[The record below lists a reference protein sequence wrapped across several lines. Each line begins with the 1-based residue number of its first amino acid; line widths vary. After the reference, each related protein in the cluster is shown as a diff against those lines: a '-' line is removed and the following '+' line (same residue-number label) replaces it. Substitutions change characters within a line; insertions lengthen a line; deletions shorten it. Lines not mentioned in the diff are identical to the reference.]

1 MELRILESSLNL
13 RVDRRNDARL
23 SNTDYQLKKEVA
35 REQLAYKDVDLYCNV
50 EYMECQDEEYLY
62 EFSKGYKR
70 ISALFGKDNRGI
82 LCYVKKELGITVVH
96 RKEYPHFLHFR
107 ITKNNETA
115 DVIVFRIL
123 VSDSSKEDF
132 EDRAKQWNIVMEYID
147 SNIKETSRLI
157 LTGDWNH
164 ARVRSQYAGY
174 NQESFH
180 YQKIKNDLKIRGLS
194 MGINLKPGHK
204 EHSYAGYLAID
215 HIAVGDAFSYLEA
228 PGYSHYHPN
237 APIGTP
243 DHAYLLACIR
253 S

>member
-50 EYMECQDEEYLY
+50 EYMDVRTRSIFMIFQRLQTDQLRFWQRQSGNTLLCE
-62 EFSKGYKR
+62 KGAGNNG
-70 ISALFGKDNRGI
+70 SPQ
-82 LCYVKKELGITVVH
+82 
-96 RKEYPHFLHFR
+96 KEYPHFLHFR

-204 EHSYAGYLAID
+204 NIVMQDIWQSIISL
-215 HIAVGDAFSYLEA
+215 
-228 PGYSHYHPN
+228 
-237 APIGTP
+237 
-243 DHAYLLACIR
+243 
-253 S
+253 